1 MFLRVSSPGTY
12 HVVYLSLLIRIME
25 ATPKHLETLEKTVP
39 SLVDSHPPQRERVN
53 VEGKAVRVSGKE
65 YEKKKG

>member
-1 MFLRVSSPGTY
+1 
-12 HVVYLSLLIRIME
+12 ME